1 MNSDLTVQH
10 VLASPGLGGF
20 FFDDQAAIKNG
31 AVADGAAYQ
40 GQALTPG
47 YRRVREPAEATCIQL
62 VLSDGF
68 VAQGD
73 AASVQYS
80 GVGGRE
86 MRLDGARLARQIEV
100 ELGPKLVGL
109 RVASFRQAA
118 TQMAQW
124 TESPG
129 GLGRAASY
137 GLSQALL
144 AAAAHA
150 AGHHLMARVVKD
162 EWQIPGRSAPVP
174 LYAQTGDARYDNV
187 DKMIMK
193 GVEVLPHGL
202 VNTPALVGTAGKALA
217 EYISWIKD
225 RIATLSSDPEYQPIL
240 HLDVYGQVGVQAGGK
255 LHETADIIQRL
266 EAAAGDQV
274 FREFRLEHPLHAESR
289 DQQVEL
295 FLALRE
301 ELRKRGSRVRLVAD
315 EWANTLED
323 IRTFA
328 ESGAVDFIQI
338 KTPDLGSLHHTVDA
352 ILACQSAGVGAFL
365 GGTCAETDLSARA
378 TVNIGVATGVSQMLA
393 KPGMGVD
400 EGLAIVN
407 NEMNRA
413 VQLDQMLQA
422 VSTST
427 PGS

>member
-1 MNSDLTVQH
+1 MTDLTIQH

-20 FFDDQAAIKNG
+20 FFDDQAAIKGG
-31 AVADGAAYQ
+31 AVADGAAYL

-47 YRRVREPAEATCIQL
+47 YQRVREPAEAACIQL

-86 MRLDGARLARQIEV
+86 PRLAGARLARQIETD
-100 ELGPKLVGL
+100 LGPQLVGL
-109 RVASFRQAA
+109 NVHSFRKSA

-129 GLGRAASY
+129 GLGRAAAY

-162 EWQIPGRSAPVP
+162 EWQLPGMAAPVP
-174 LYAQTGDARYDNV
+174 LYAQSGDSRYDNV
-187 DKMIMK
+187 DRMIMK
-193 GVEVLPHGL
+193 GVAVLPHGL
-202 VNTPALVGTAGKALA
+202 INTPALVGANGEALE
-217 EYISWIKD
+217 EYIRWI
-225 RIATLSSDPEYQPIL
+225 RARLAALSSDPAYQPIL
-240 HLDVYGQVGVQAGGK
+240 HLDVYGQIGVQAGGS
-255 LHETADIIQRL
+255 LSRTADIIQRL
-266 EAAAGDQV
+266 EAAAGDH
-274 FREFRLEHPLHAESR
+274 EFRLEHPIHAGSR
-289 DQQVEL
+289 DEQIEL
-295 FLALRE
+295 LLALRE

-323 IRTFA
+323 IQLFA
-328 ESGAVDFIQI
+328 QAGAADFIQI

-352 ILACQSAGVGAFL
+352 VLACQSAGVGAFL
-365 GGTCAETDLSARA
+365 GGTCAETDISART

-413 VQLDQMLQA
+413 VRLDQLLQA
-422 VSTST
+422 LR
-427 PGS
+427 GEGAKMA